1 MADGK
6 NRNLICIV
14 VEVIGPL
21 GAVQCRTARAVV
33 ATVIVIMVAARIT
46 VVFDPV
52 VMVVFVEVSEAVDI
66 DYPAVGSITQAG
78 ICRELA

>member
-1 MADGK
+1 
-6 NRNLICIV
+6 
-14 VEVIGPL
+14 
-21 GAVQCRTARAVV
+21 
-33 ATVIVIMVAARIT
+33 MVAARIT